1 MKLFI
6 KDIPGL
12 VLPKQANEGEDA
24 AYDIVATTRPMIT
37 GDHIERS
44 MDHMPLWRRVAF
56 IEYGTNL
63 FVAPDIEQV
72 KIVDGSQVI
81 DTMIKGKASRV
92 TELTWKQL
100 GITYHTQL
108 YPRSS
113 ISNYNLVLANSVAT
127 IDGGYRNQIF
137 CRFKY
142 IFQPEDLVTVMEE
155 SIRIY
160 GMVNNDH
167 IYQQGDKIVQIKAT
181 RNVKIEFVKVADL
194 PTSQRNTGGFGSSGK

>member
-24 AYDIVATTRPMIT
+24 AYDIVATTQPMIR
-37 GDHIERS
+37 GEHIERM
-44 MDHMPLWRRVAF
+44 MDHLPLWKRVSY

-63 FVAPDIEQV
+63 FVAPDVEQV
-72 KIVDGSQVI
+72 KIVDG
-81 DTMIKGKASRV
+81 IKHHEAISGKVS
-92 TELTWKQL
+92 ELTWKQL